1 MFVNTDSKVIWKNGS
16 FEKWENAS
24 VHLLSHTMH
33 YGTGVFEGVRAYK
46 TDEGPAIFRLQDH
59 TNMLFYAASKLSVE
73 IPYSRDELNKVQKD
87 IFSMN
92 NLEEGYLRPIVYLG
106 SESLGI
112 RATELSVNVA
122 VAAWEW
128 PSYMSPEA
136 KEQGIS
142 VIKSSFDQ
150 YSNPLHSGYKIIGTY
165 INSTMALHEAI
176 QKGADEAILLDKNGF
191 ISEGSGE
198 NIFLIKNNTIYTP
211 TVDHC
216 LNGITRQS
224 VMKIALDMG
233 YEVVEKNLK
242 IDELINSD
250 EAFFTGTAVEIT
262 PISKIDEMVIGSGSR
277 GPVTQKLQKTYE
289 DIIFGRNKNYDHWL
303 SLVTT

>member
-1 MFVNTDSKVIWKNGS
+1 MFANTDNKVIWKNGTY
-16 FEKWENAS
+16 EKWEEAS

-46 TDEGPAIFRLQDH
+46 TDAGPAIFRLQDH
-59 TNMLFYAASKLSVE
+59 TNRLFDAADQLGIK
-73 IPYSRDELNKVQKD
+73 IPYSREELNQVQKD

-92 NLEEGYLRPIVYLG
+92 NLDEGYLRPIVFLG

-136 KEQGIS
+136 KEEGIS

-176 QKGADEAILLDKNGF
+176 QKGADEAILLDKDGF
-191 ISEGSGE
+191 I
-198 NIFLIKNNTIYTP
+198 
-211 TVDHC
+211 
-216 LNGITRQS
+216 
-224 VMKIALDMG
+224 
-233 YEVVEKNLK
+233 
-242 IDELINSD
+242 
-250 EAFFTGTAVEIT
+250 
-262 PISKIDEMVIGSGSR
+262 
-277 GPVTQKLQKTYE
+277 
-289 DIIFGRNKNYDHWL
+289 
-303 SLVTT
+303 

>member
-59 TNMLFYAASKLSVE
+59 TNRLFDAASKLSIE

-122 VAAWEW
+122 VSI
-128 PSYMSPEA
+128 PS
-136 KEQGIS
+136 
-142 VIKSSFDQ
+142 
-150 YSNPLHSGYKIIGTY
+150 
-165 INSTMALHEAI
+165 
-176 QKGADEAILLDKNGF
+176 LL
-191 ISEGSGE
+191 I
-198 NIFLIKNNTIYTP
+198 
-211 TVDHC
+211 
-216 LNGITRQS
+216 
-224 VMKIALDMG
+224 
-233 YEVVEKNLK
+233 
-242 IDELINSD
+242 
-250 EAFFTGTAVEIT
+250 
-262 PISKIDEMVIGSGSR
+262 
-277 GPVTQKLQKTYE
+277 
-289 DIIFGRNKNYDHWL
+289 
-303 SLVTT
+303 